1 MIPSE
6 ILSLSTLIFCFLTI
20 LLMLRCFAK
29 SGLIVY
35 SAIATITANIQVVKL
50 TQYTLVNDPV
60 ALGTVVFATTF
71 AVDNILTEYY
81 GKNVAQKNI
90 WISFTG
96 YLFFVIC
103 MKIAVMHGPIQESEC
118 MNLSNELE
126 RLFSPS
132 AILFVSSLISYMI
145 GQFSDVTIFS
155 FLKKFFKNKFI
166 TLRSFLSMSVSTFID
181 NFVFSICAWYIFAQN
196 PISFSTLWKTYV
208 CVTYIIR
215 LVIAIL
221 CVPLV
226 KLAGKVIRKENV

>member
-6 ILSLSTLIFCFLTI
+6 ILSLSTLTLCFFTI
-20 LLMLRCFAK
+20 LLLLRCFGK

-50 TQYTLVNDPV
+50 TQYALVNDPV

-81 GKNVAQKNI
+81 GKDVAQKNI
-90 WISFTG
+90 WISFTA

-103 MKIAVMHGPIQESEC
+103 MKIAVMHNPIQNSEC
-118 MNLSNELE
+118 MNLHEELKYI
-126 RLFSPS
+126 FSPS
-132 AILFVSSLISYMI
+132 AILFISSLISYMI

-155 FLKKFFKNKFI
+155 FLKKFFKNKYI
-166 TLRSFLSMSVSTFID
+166 TLRSFLSMSLSTFID
-181 NFVFSICAWYIFAQN
+181 NFIFSLCAWYIFAQT
-196 PISFSTLWKTYV
+196 PISFSTLWKTYIF
-208 CVTYIIR
+208 VTYIIR
-215 LVIAIL
+215 LVIAIM

-226 KLAGKVIRKENV
+226 KLAGKAIRKEDV